1 FAVVEVDVPYNSNL
15 AHIYQVIEEVGQ
27 QLKANNIDVIESTLV
42 DGVESLGESHLL
54 LRTLTKVKP
63 GKHIQIQR
71 VLRKMFMDALLMEGI
86 LIPAG
91 HESKED

>member
-1 FAVVEVDVPYNSNL
+1 LKTNDPDVLEP
-15 AHIYQVIEEVGQ
+15 
-27 QLKANNIDVIESTLV
+27 TLV
-42 DGVESLGESHLL
+42 DGVESMGASNLL

-71 VLRKMFMDALLMEGI
+71 ILRKMFMDTLLMEGI
-86 LIPAG
+86 LLPAA